1 MAYIGMRYVV
11 VAKVSAHSAGAEPTY
26 TAGMVMGKAISG
38 NLTINRNTNPLYADD
53 AIAEDDNS
61 ITSMELEIGLDD
73 MLEDVQEYV
82 GLLEK
87 KTSGTPSVTTY
98 YDTDAAAHEVGVG
111 YIRVR
116 RKNGETKYQ
125 ALWIYDTM
133 FSITSEQ
140 TQTKGEQIDWQ
151 TPTATGRCKPL
162 DVDGSGKMK
171 YRKRQIFDTEAAAK
185 SYLNGL
191 AGIT

>member
-26 TAGMVMGKAISG
+26 TAGMVMGKGISA
-38 NLTINRNTNPLYADD
+38 NLTINRNNNPLYADD

-61 ITSMELEIGLDD
+61 ITSMEVEIGLDD
-73 MLEDVQEYV
+73 MLEDVQEYI

-87 KTSGTPSVTTY
+87 KTSGTPAVTTY
-98 YDTDAAAHEVGVG
+98 YDTDAAANEVGVG

-116 RKNGETKYQ
+116 KKNGETKYQ

-133 FSITSEQ
+133 FSVTSEQ
-140 TQTKGEQIDWQ
+140 AQTKGEQIEWQ

-162 DVDGSGKMK
+162 NVDGTGNMK
-171 YRKRQIFDTEAAAK
+171 FRKRQIFDTEAAAK